1 MQNSTCPTWRA
12 LERYRRDPAVQRHWV
27 CTRLG
32 IPDHHA
38 GVQKSLLGFSN
49 SPVTLHWFTASES
62 IMSPV
67 GVTRLLPQLQGS
79 GMPAK
84 QQLSHKWDFPFFFF
98 QPHACCIDYTQNLW
112 QSVGEVQETRQPG
125 KQGSQNPKEIW
136 QSSEQWRISE
146 MEHIHILSKDSKAEN
161 SRSHCPREDLC
172 KNPEVMVQLC

>member
-12 LERYRRDPAVQRHWV
+12 LERYRRDPAVRRHWV

-84 QQLSHKWDFPFFFF
+84 QQLSHKWDFPFFFPTPRLLHWLYTKFMTKCGGGAGKKATRKTKRARTQKRSGRAASNEEF
-98 QPHACCIDYTQNLW
+98 QKWSTFTFSAKIARQKTAVVTVQGRTSAKTQ
-112 QSVGEVQETRQPG
+112 
-125 KQGSQNPKEIW
+125 K
-136 QSSEQWRISE
+136 
-146 MEHIHILSKDSKAEN
+146 
-161 SRSHCPREDLC
+161 
-172 KNPEVMVQLC
+172 

>member
-1 MQNSTCPTWRA
+1 MKEDSNWRKAQRDSKESTLTVW
-12 LERYRRDPAVQRHWV
+12 RHWV

-84 QQLSHKWDFPFFFF
+84 QQLSHKWDFPFFFSN
-98 QPHACCIDYTQNLW
+98 PTPAALTIHKIYDKVWGRCRKKGN
-112 QSVGEVQETRQPG
+112 QEN
-125 KQGSQNPKEIW
+125 KESQNPKEIW

>member
-12 LERYRRDPAVQRHWV
+12 LERYRRDPAVRRHWV

-49 SPVTLHWFTASES
+49 SPVRLHWFTASES

-84 QQLSHKWDFPFFFF
+84 QQLSHKWDFPFFFSN
-98 QPHACCIDYTQNLW
+98 PTPAALTIHKIYDKVWGRC
-112 QSVGEVQETRQPG
+112 R
-125 KQGSQNPKEIW
+125 KQGNQ
-136 QSSEQWRISE
+136 
-146 MEHIHILSKDSKAEN
+146 EN
-161 SRSHCPREDLC
+161 KGARTQKRSGRAASNEEFQ
-172 KNPEVMVQLC
+172 KWSTFTFSAKIARQKTAVVTVQGRTSAKTQK

>member
-12 LERYRRDPAVQRHWV
+12 LERYRRDPAVRRHWV

-98 QPHACCIDYTQNLW
+98 PTPRLLHWLYTKFMTKCGGGAGNKA
-112 QSVGEVQETRQPG
+112 TRKTREPEPKRDLAEQRAMKNFRNG
-125 KQGSQNPKEIW
+125 AHSHSQQG
-136 QSSEQWRISE
+136 
-146 MEHIHILSKDSKAEN
+146 
-161 SRSHCPREDLC
+161 
-172 KNPEVMVQLC
+172 